1 MISRDYIYCDLPVS
15 LVSDLFFSVDLWVWP
30 QTLVPS
36 DLRLCR
42 QINVLRPALPSLKF
56 TAWFESWICVYKTW
70 ILHELRHR
78 SLHENSLGTKL
89 FRTISK
95 QLSSLCACFL
105 IHFMRLQE
113 TNYLDGSPRQIK
125 LHSLYSFIMFRK
137 NSLVLVCCLPRS
149 WFFYGDR
156 GDFVFL
162 GKDRIDLCSSS

>member
-1 MISRDYIYCDLPVS
+1 MVIFCLYFVYHCLQNRSA
-15 LVSDLFFSVDLWVWP
+15 
-30 QTLVPS
+30 
-36 DLRLCR
+36 
-42 QINVLRPALPSLKF
+42 VLTMTNSIK
-56 TAWFESWICVYKTW
+56 TWAWIVMTDYKTW

-78 SLHENSLGTKL
+78 SLRYNSLGTKL

-113 TNYLDGSPRQIK
+113 TNYHDGSPRQIK

-137 NSLVLVCCLPRS
+137 NSLALVCCLPRS
-149 WFFYGDR
+149 WFFYGDW